1 MNEVKR
7 SSLNDEQ
14 MLFTILAAIVKRSDS
29 REVVITEDE
38 MDSVN
43 SDDMVLMY
51 YDKSEK
57 KIILSMSISRGSDQI
72 H

>member
-1 MNEVKR
+1 MNEIKR

-57 KIILSMSISRGSDQI
+57 KIILSMSIAKGSDQI

>member
-1 MNEVKR
+1 MNEIKR

-29 REVVITEDE
+29 REIVITEDE

-43 SDDMVLMY
+43 SHDMVLMY

-57 KIILSMSISRGSDQI
+57 KIILSKSIAKGSDQI